1 MRNCLAIDT
10 STQRASVALVDQGTV
25 KAHTAAITRDGHG
38 AGLAPL
44 VAQVLAEAGVAPAA
58 LGGIAVA
65 LGPGAFTGLRVGLAL
80 AKGMALAHGTALA
93 GVPTLAAMARHGHG
107 FDGLVVP
114 ILDAR
119 RGEVYAAAFDG
130 KTGAPVIEACVAEA
144 GVFSRQLATHHRP
157 CLCFGEGWLRY
168 REHFAALAT
177 QHEPEPHMH
186 HPDAIHVAA
195 LATPLLATGGQDLAT
210 LVPHYIRRSY
220 ADRQ

>member
-1 MRNCLAIDT
+1 MRNCLAIET
-10 STQRASVALVDQGTV
+10 STQRASVALVDQGQV
-25 KAHTAAITRDGHG
+25 RAQTAAITRDGHG

-44 VAQVLAEAGVAPAA
+44 VALVLDEAGVTPQA

-80 AKGMALAHGTALA
+80 AKGMAQALGTALA
-93 GVPTLAAMARHGHG
+93 GVSTLAAMARHGHG

-130 KTGAPVIEACVAEA
+130 QSGAPVIEACVAEA
-144 GVFSRQLATHHRP
+144 GTLAQQLATHQRP

-168 REHFAALAT
+168 RDCFAALAT
-177 QHEPEPHMH
+177 PHEPAPHMH
-186 HPDAIHVAA
+186 HPDASHVAA
-195 LATPLLATGGQDLAT
+195 LAVDSLATGGNDLAT

-220 ADRQ
+220 ADA